1 MQVAVKEREDA
12 AAKMKAAVADKVKF
26 QAVADSRLQ
35 DVCNLRKEVLTLCP
49 LELQDKRR
57 KKILFFVLS
66 S

>member
-1 MQVAVKEREDA
+1 MAVREREDA